1 MPLTLANK
9 AVDFAETPNQ
19 KYTMRYVLLVLFLGL
34 LSVYSQPVLA
44 QAPRKFEKESRIKR
58 ADVPSEALAFIDSLA
73 LRGRVKWYMEQGLE
87 SQSIEAKFRNA
98 RQKFSVEFDTS
109 GRIEDVEI
117 EIQWSALKPALQAA
131 IDQRLNEDCDKFLV
145 DKIQEQHIGSRDYL
159 QRVILNR
166 WEINLLNPRYE
177 LVVRCK
183 KNIQT
188 TLFEYLF
195 DATGKELAVTEIV
208 LKPSS
213 HLEY

>member
-34 LSVYSQPVLA
+34 LSVYAQPVRA
-44 QAPRKFEKESRIKR
+44 QSPSKFEKESRIKR
-58 ADVPSEALAFIDSLA
+58 SDVPSHALAFIDSLA
-73 LRGRVKWYMEQGLE
+73 LRSQIKWYREQGLE
-87 SQSIEAKFRNA
+87 SQSIEAKFSHA
-98 RQKFSVEFDTS
+98 RQKFSVEFDTT

-117 EIQWSALKPALQAA
+117 DIPWSALEPALQAA
-131 IDQRLNEDCDKFLV
+131 IAARLKGDCDRYLV
-145 DKIQEQHIGSRDYL
+145 DKIQVQYTGSSVEL
-159 QRVILNR
+159 HAIILDASATKP
-166 WEINLLNPRYE
+166 INARYE

-183 KNIQT
+183 KALKT
-188 TLFEYLF
+188 TLFEYLIGA
-195 DATGKELAVTEIV
+195 DGEVLTITEII